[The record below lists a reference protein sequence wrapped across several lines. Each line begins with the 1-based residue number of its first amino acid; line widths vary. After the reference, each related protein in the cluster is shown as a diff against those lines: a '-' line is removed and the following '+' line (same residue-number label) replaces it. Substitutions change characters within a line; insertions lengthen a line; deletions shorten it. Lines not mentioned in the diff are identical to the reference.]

1 MSKQIMVL
9 GEINTSD
16 VCSVLASAGYQICD
30 SLSVDALKKSQ
41 CLVVSA
47 SGFEKMNQI
56 IERIRLQVAL
66 PIVMVYQELSFEDK
80 KKLVES
86 GVAGFVQ
93 KQFIDGTLL
102 DEIGFAQIR
111 NECSNQT
118 EKIIRELKQKLE
130 DRRIIDQA
138 KGVLIQQG
146 LTEKDAYQLMRKTS
160 MNQRIP
166 LQEVAQALL
175 VSKKISEEDN

>member
-1 MSKQIMVL
+1 M
-9 GEINTSD
+9 
-16 VCSVLASAGYQICD
+16 
-30 SLSVDALKKSQ
+30 
-41 CLVVSA
+41 
-47 SGFEKMNQI
+47 
-56 IERIRLQVAL
+56 
-66 PIVMVYQELSFEDK
+66 
-80 KKLVES
+80 ES

-146 LTEKDAYQLMRKTS
+146 FTEKDAYQLMRKTS

-175 VSKKISEEDN
+175 VSKKISEKDN

>member
-16 VCSVLASAGYQICD
+16 VCSVLVSAGYQICD

-41 CLVVSA
+41 CLVVSV

-146 LTEKDAYQLMRKTS
+146 FTEKDAYQLMRKTS

-175 VSKKISEEDN
+175 VSEKISEEDN